1 MPATQRV
8 DQKHRIAIVPM
19 DALRGF
25 FRIMDAWGVSADDA
39 RVLLGSPAER
49 TYYAGARGALSVCQW
64 IPFEEW
70 AISLEFTRPCKSST
84 RTRIWPTAGSNA
96 RTEHLAGKALL
107 IA

>member
-39 RVLLGSPAER
+39 REFCSGPRRKGR
-49 TYYAGARGALSVCQW
+49 TTLGARGALSVCQW

-70 AISLEFTRPCKSST
+70 AI
-84 RTRIWPTAGSNA
+84 
-96 RTEHLAGKALL
+96 
-107 IA
+107 